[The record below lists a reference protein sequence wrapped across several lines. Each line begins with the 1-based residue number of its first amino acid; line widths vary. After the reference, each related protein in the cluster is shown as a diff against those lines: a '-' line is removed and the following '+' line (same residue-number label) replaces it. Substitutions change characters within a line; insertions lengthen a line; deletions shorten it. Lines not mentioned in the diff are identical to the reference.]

1 MASSTTGEQLAGSP
15 FELAV
20 APGPAHASRS
30 VATLAVLVEGEACVP
45 ETPIPTLP
53 AGAEV
58 LVAVAAAD
66 EHGNALARL
75 DAEAAVVEAQAR
87 HAPSLPPRW

>member
-1 MASSTTGEQLAGSP
+1 MASSTTGEPLAGSP
-15 FELAV
+15 FALAV
-20 APGPAHASRS
+20 APGAAHASRS
-30 VATLAVLVEGEACVP
+30 VATLAVLVDGEACVP
-45 ETPIPTLP
+45 ETLIPTLP

-75 DAEAAVVEAQAR
+75 EAEAAVVEAQAR
-87 HAPSLPPRW
+87 HVPSQW